1 MTVSSTNNKVSYV
14 GNGIVKDFAVPFYF
28 LEKTDIEVWFVSQ
41 NVAETKLEF
50 DKDYSVSGAG
60 DPNGGS
66 VTLVNALAEAEKITV
81 VRVVPM
87 TQEVDYR
94 ENEIFPA
101 ETQERALDKLT
112 MMVQQNAEKLTRSL
126 TLGVTSSENPDE
138 IIPRI
143 FEAETESANAAESAS
158 QSATL
163 AGQYKEAAIAVVNG
177 FDTHAAQKQAE
188 IDEAVLNAEAC
199 GTAFA
204 IVSWS

>member
-1 MTVSSTNNKVSYV
+1 
-14 GNGIVKDFAVPFYF
+14 
-28 LEKTDIEVWFVSQ
+28 
-41 NVAETKLEF
+41 
-50 DKDYSVSGAG
+50 
-60 DPNGGS
+60 
-66 VTLVNALAEAEKITV
+66 
-81 VRVVPM
+81 M

-101 ETQERALDKLT
+101 ETQEHALDKLT